1 MSDLSRVPAFA
12 IFLALSLILSAHAEP
27 LPAVA
32 KPFNP
37 DISVNF
43 LGLYRNGTA
52 YSNDRSVSPYNGLS
66 LQEAEVYFSSN
77 IDTYLKGV
85 ALFAMAEDAGAWSI
99 EPEEIY
105 IETLSIPYVTVR
117 AGKFKLALGKHNQLH
132 THAFPFIDAPLAQQS
147 ITGDEGLNDAAISA
161 SALIP
166 LPWFSE
172 LTVQGFALANTD
184 LYGDP
189 IAGTI
194 TASNQ
199 HGILARFRNLW
210 DLGSDA
216 TIELGASGAQGKNAF
231 EGSTTIVGGDLTV
244 KWRPA
249 VGGKYQAL
257 AWSTEYLGAN
267 RRRRLDGGGEP
278 DVKLGGVSSYVQYQ
292 FAQRWWIQA
301 RAEILGTPK
310 ESARPLFTKQ
320 SALVGFFP
328 SEFSGLRA
336 QYDFENDR
344 ARERKDHTFTLQ
356 YNITMGAHPAHL
368 Y

>member
-1 MSDLSRVPAFA
+1 MGFSRFFRASST
-12 IFLALSLILSAHAEP
+12 ILALTFSASAFAEP

-37 DISVNF
+37 DISANF

-52 YSNDRSVSPYNGLS
+52 YSNDRAVSPYNGLS
-66 LQEAEVYFSSN
+66 LQEAEIYFSSN
-77 IDTYLKGV
+77 IDVYLKGV
-85 ALFAMAEDAGAWSI
+85 ALFAMAEEAGAWVI
-99 EPEEIY
+99 EPEEVY
-105 IETLSIPYVTVR
+105 IETLTLPYVTVR

-147 ITGDEGLNDAAISA
+147 IIGDEGLNVTAASA

-172 LTVQGFALANTD
+172 LTVQGFALANAD

-189 IAGTI
+189 LGGQLP
-194 TASNQ
+194 SSDKS
-199 HGILARFRNLW
+199 GFLARFRNLW
-210 DLGSDA
+210 DFGSDA
-216 TIELGASGAQGKNAF
+216 TVELGASGAQGKNAF
-231 EGSTTIVGGDLTV
+231 DRSTTIVEGDLTL

-249 VGGKYQAL
+249 VGGKYQAF

-267 RRRRLDGGGEP
+267 RRGRLDGAGNS
-278 DVKLGGVSSYVQYQ
+278 DVKLGGISSYVQYQ
-292 FAQRWWIQA
+292 FAQRWWAQA
-301 RAEILGTPK
+301 RAEILGLPR
-310 ESARPLFTKQ
+310 ESTQPLFTKQ
-320 SALVGFFP
+320 SVLVGFFP
-328 SEFSGLRA
+328 SEFSGFRA
-336 QYDFENDR
+336 QYDFENNR
-344 ARERKDHTFTLQ
+344 ARDRKDHTFALQ